1 MPFWTLPLKRN
12 GRQDFKSNVGGNMTK
27 STLKLTRRNLLAS
40 GAAAAAGLSLSP
52 SGVFSP
58 AIAQAKPLRVGILSP
73 MSGVYA
79 SLGTNKVNGI
89 KLFFNEQNMTVEGS
103 KIELIVED
111 DEAKPQEGL
120 RKARKLVEQDNVD
133 VLLGV
138 ISSAIGYGLKEYV
151 NRAKKVWVTTG
162 AAADGIFK
170 KANNNPYAFRS
181 SLSVY
186 QANEPMGTWMADKGF
201 KKVFVTGPDY
211 AMGREAIVAFEK
223 TFKVKGA
230 ERVGEVFAPLGTSD
244 FAPYLTE
251 IKRANPDVVYASYAG
266 SDAVRFVQQF
276 KAFGLQNT
284 IKLAGYGYLAEEDT
298 FEAQG
303 DAAVG
308 VYSSLNWAY
317 GIDTP
322 GNKTFV
328 SNYRK
333 AYNNSIPT
341 VDSVAGY
348 VGAQVVWNAF
358 KALGGKVPDQDAL
371 SKAVLET
378 KIDTPRGPLSFD
390 PETRN
395 VIQNIYIREAV
406 KDGNEIHN
414 KVLATYQAVRDPG
427 V

>member
-1 MPFWTLPLKRN
+1 
-12 GRQDFKSNVGGNMTK
+12 MTK
-27 STLKLTRRNLLAS
+27 TTKDGLTRRSLLAS
-40 GAAAAAGLSLSP
+40 GTAAAAGLTIAP
-52 SGVFSP
+52 TAIFAP
-58 AIAQAKPLRVGILSP
+58 AVAQAKPLRVGVLAP
-73 MSGVYA
+73 LSGVYA
-79 SLGTNKVNGI
+79 SLGANKTNGI
-89 KLFFNEQNMTVEGS
+89 KMFFNEQNMTVDGT
-103 KIELIVED
+103 KIELITED
-111 DEAKPQEGL
+111 TEAKPQEGL

-170 KANNNPYAFRS
+170 RSNNNPYAYRS

-186 QANEPMGTWMADKGF
+186 QANEPMGTWMAEKGF
-201 KKVFVTGPDY
+201 KRVFVTGPDY

-230 ERVGEVFAPLGTSD
+230 ERVGEVFAPLGTND

-276 KAFGLQNT
+276 AAFGLQNS

-303 DAAVG
+303 NAAIG
-308 VYSSLNWAY
+308 VYSALNWAY

-322 GNKTFV
+322 ANKTFV
-328 SNYRK
+328 ANYRK
-333 AYNNSIPT
+333 AYNSVPT

-348 VGAQVVWNAF
+348 VGAQVVWSAF
-358 KALGGKVPDQDAL
+358 KVLGGKVPDQEAL

-378 KIDTPRGPLSFD
+378 KIDTPRGPISFD

-395 VIQNIYIREAV
+395 VVQNIYIREAV

-414 KVLATYQAVRDPG
+414 KVLATYQAIRDPG

>member
-1 MPFWTLPLKRN
+1 
-12 GRQDFKSNVGGNMTK
+12 MTK
-27 STLKLTRRNLLAS
+27 RGVTRRTLLAS
-40 GAAAAAGLSLSP
+40 GTAAAGLSLAP

-58 AIAQAKPLRVGILSP
+58 AIAQAKPLRVGVLAP
-73 MSGVYA
+73 LSGVYA
-79 SLGTNKVNGI
+79 SLGTNKTNGI
-89 KLFFNEQNMTVEGS
+89 KMFFNEQKMSVDGTP
-103 KIELIVED
+103 IELVTED
-111 DEAKPQEGL
+111 TEAKPQEGL

-186 QANEPMGTWMADKGF
+186 QANEPMGTWMAEKGF
-201 KKVFVTGPDY
+201 KRVFVTGPDY

-223 TFKVKGA
+223 TFKAKGA
-230 ERVGEVFAPLGTSD
+230 ERVGEIFAPLGTND

-276 KAFGLQNT
+276 AAFGLQNS

-303 DAAVG
+303 NAAVG
-308 VYSSLNWAY
+308 VYSALNWAY

-322 GNKTFV
+322 ENKVFV
-328 SNYRK
+328 ANYRK
-333 AYNNSIPT
+333 AYNSIPT

-358 KALGGKVPDQDAL
+358 RKLGGKIPDQDAL

-378 KIDTPRGPLSFD
+378 KIDTPRGPISFD

-414 KVLATYQAVRDPG
+414 KVLATFQAVRDPG

>member
-1 MPFWTLPLKRN
+1 
-12 GRQDFKSNVGGNMTK
+12 MTK
-27 STLKLTRRNLLAS
+27 SVTRNGITRRSVLAS
-40 GAAAAAGLSLSP
+40 GTAVAGLSLAP
-52 SGVFSP
+52 TGIFSP
-58 AIAQAKPLRVGILSP
+58 AIAQAKPLRVGVLAP

-89 KLFFNEQNMTVEGS
+89 NMFFKEQNMKVGGTP
-103 KIELIVED
+103 IELIVED
-111 DEAKPQEGL
+111 TEAKPQEGL

-133 VLLGV
+133 ILLGV

-170 KANNNPYAFRS
+170 KSNNNPYAYRS

-186 QANEPMGTWMADKGF
+186 QANEPMGTWMAEKGF
-201 KKVFVTGPDY
+201 KRVFVTGPDY

-223 TFKVKGA
+223 TFKAKGA
-230 ERVGEVFAPLGTSD
+230 ERVGEVYPPLGTSD
-244 FAPYLTE
+244 FAPFLTE
-251 IKRANPDVVYASYAG
+251 IKRANPEVVYASFAG

-276 KAFGLQNT
+276 AAFGLKNS
-284 IKLAGYGYLAEEDT
+284 IKLAGYGYLIEEDT
-298 FEAQG
+298 IVAQG

-308 VYSSLNWAY
+308 VYSALNWGY

-322 GNKTFV
+322 ANKTFV
-328 SNYRK
+328 ANYRK
-333 AYNNSIPT
+333 QFNSIPT

-358 KALGGKVPDQDAL
+358 KALGGKVPDQEAL

-378 KIDTPRGPLSFD
+378 KIDTPRGPISFD

-414 KVLATYQAVRDPG
+414 KVLATYKAIRDPG

>member
-1 MPFWTLPLKRN
+1 
-12 GRQDFKSNVGGNMTK
+12 MTK
-27 STLKLTRRNLLAS
+27 TTSNGLTRRTLLAS
-40 GAAAAAGLSLSP
+40 GTAAAGLSLAP
-52 SGVFSP
+52 NGLFAP
-58 AIAQAKPLRVGILSP
+58 AIAQTKPLRVGVMAPL
-73 MSGVYA
+73 SGVYA
-79 SLGTNKVNGI
+79 SLGTNKTNGI
-89 KLFFNEQNMTVEGS
+89 RMFFNEQNMAVDGT
-103 KIELIVED
+103 KIELVIED
-111 DEAKPQEGL
+111 TEAKPQEGL

-133 VLLGV
+133 ILLGV

-170 KANNNPYAFRS
+170 KANNNPYAYRS

-201 KKVFVTGPDY
+201 KRVFVTGPDY
-211 AMGREAIVAFEK
+211 AMGREAIGAFEK

-230 ERVGEVFAPLGTSD
+230 QRVGEIFAPLGTND

-276 KAFGLQNT
+276 AAFGLQNS

-303 DAAVG
+303 NAAVG
-308 VYSSLNWAY
+308 VYSALNWAY

-322 GNKTFV
+322 ANKAFV
-328 SNYRK
+328 ANYRK
-333 AYNNSIPT
+333 QYNTIPT

-358 KALGGKVPDQDAL
+358 KALDGKVPSQEAL

-378 KIDTPRGPLSFD
+378 KIDTPRGPISFD

-414 KVLATYQAVRDPG
+414 KVLATYEAVRDPG

>member
-1 MPFWTLPLKRN
+1 
-12 GRQDFKSNVGGNMTK
+12 MTMK
-27 STLKLTRRNLLAS
+27 TRGLTRRTLLAS
-40 GAAAAAGLSLSP
+40 GTAAAGLSLAP
-52 SGVFSP
+52 TGVFSP
-58 AIAQAKPLRVGILSP
+58 AIAQAKPLRVGVLAP
-73 MSGVYA
+73 LSGVYA
-79 SLGTNKVNGI
+79 SLGMHKTNGI
-89 KLFFNEQNMTVEGS
+89 KMFFNEQSMSVEGT
-103 KIELIVED
+103 KIELVIED
-111 DEAKPQEGL
+111 TEAKPQEGL

-170 KANNNPYAFRS
+170 KANNNPYAYRS

-186 QANEPMGTWMADKGF
+186 QANEPMGTWMAEKGF
-201 KKVFVTGPDY
+201 KRVFVTGPDY

-223 TFKVKGA
+223 TFKAKGA
-230 ERVGEVFAPLGTSD
+230 ERVGEVYAPLGTND

-251 IKRANPDVVYASYAG
+251 IKRVNPDVVYASYAG

-276 KAFGLQNT
+276 AAFGLKNS

-303 DAAVG
+303 AAAVG
-308 VYSSLNWAY
+308 VYSALNWAY

-322 GNKTFV
+322 ANKAFV
-328 SNYRK
+328 AKYRK
-333 AYNNSIPT
+333 TYNAIPT

-358 KALGGKVPDQDAL
+358 KKLGGKVPDQEAL

-378 KIDTPRGPLSFD
+378 KIDTPRGPISFD

-406 KDGNEIHN
+406 RDGNEIHN
-414 KVLATYQAVRDPG
+414 KVLATFEAVRDPG

>member
-1 MPFWTLPLKRN
+1 
-12 GRQDFKSNVGGNMTK
+12 MTK
-27 STLKLTRRNLLAS
+27 RGVTRRTLLAS
-40 GAAAAAGLSLSP
+40 GTAAAGLSLAP

-58 AIAQAKPLRVGILSP
+58 AIAQAKPLRVGVLAP
-73 MSGVYA
+73 LSGVYA
-79 SLGTNKVNGI
+79 SLGTNKTNGI
-89 KLFFNEQNMTVEGS
+89 KMFFNEQKMSVDGTP
-103 KIELIVED
+103 IELVTED
-111 DEAKPQEGL
+111 TEAKPQEGL

-186 QANEPMGTWMADKGF
+186 QANEPMGTWMAEKGF
-201 KKVFVTGPDY
+201 KRVFVTGPDY

-223 TFKVKGA
+223 TFKAKGA
-230 ERVGEVFAPLGTSD
+230 ERVGEIFAPLGTND

-276 KAFGLQNT
+276 AAFGLQNS

-303 DAAVG
+303 NAAVG
-308 VYSSLNWAY
+308 VYSALNWAY

-322 GNKTFV
+322 ENKVFV
-328 SNYRK
+328 ANYRK
-333 AYNNSIPT
+333 AYNSIPT

-358 KALGGKVPDQDAL
+358 RKLGGKIPDQDAL

-378 KIDTPRGPLSFD
+378 KIDTPRGPISFD
-390 PETRN
+390 PATRN

-414 KVLATYQAVRDPG
+414 KVLATFQAVRDPG

>member
-1 MPFWTLPLKRN
+1 
-12 GRQDFKSNVGGNMTK
+12 MTK
-27 STLKLTRRNLLAS
+27 TIKDGLTRRTLLAS
-40 GAAAAAGLSLSP
+40 GTVAAAGMTLAP
-52 SGVFSP
+52 TTVFSP
-58 AIAQAKPLRVGILSP
+58 AIAQPKPLRVGVLAP
-73 MSGVYA
+73 LSGVYA
-79 SLGTNKVNGI
+79 SLGTNKTNGI
-89 KLFFNEQNMTVEGS
+89 KMFFNEQKMMVEGT
-103 KIELIVED
+103 KIELIIED
-111 DEAKPQEGL
+111 TEAKPQEGL

-133 VLLGV
+133 ILLGV

-170 KANNNPYAFRS
+170 KANNNPYAYRS

-186 QANEPMGTWMADKGF
+186 QANEPMGTWMAEKGF
-201 KKVFVTGPDY
+201 KRVFVTGPDY

-223 TFKVKGA
+223 TFKAKGA

-244 FAPYLTE
+244 FAPFLTE

-276 KAFGLQNT
+276 AAFGLQNS
-284 IKLAGYGYLAEEDT
+284 IKLAGYGYLVEEDT

-303 DAAVG
+303 DAAIG
-308 VYSSLNWAY
+308 VYSALNWAY

-322 GNKTFV
+322 ANKKFV
-328 SNYRK
+328 IEYRK
-333 AYNNSIPT
+333 TYNSIPT

-348 VGAQVVWNAF
+348 VGAQVVWSAF
-358 KALGGKVPDQDAL
+358 KKLGGKVPDQDAL

-378 KIDTPRGPLSFD
+378 KVDTPRGPISFD

-395 VIQNIYIREAV
+395 VVQNIYIREAV
-406 KDGNEIHN
+406 KDGKEIHN
-414 KVLATYQAVRDPG
+414 KVLATYQAIRDPG

>member
-1 MPFWTLPLKRN
+1 
-12 GRQDFKSNVGGNMTK
+12 MTK
-27 STLKLTRRNLLAS
+27 SKNVKVTRRTVLTS
-40 GAAAAAGLSLSP
+40 GAAVAAGFSLSP
-52 SGVFSP
+52 TGVFSP
-58 AIAQAKPLRVGILSP
+58 AIAQAKPLRIGVLAP
-73 MSGVYA
+73 LSGVYA

-89 KLFFNEQNMTVEGS
+89 KMFFNEQNMTVEGT

-111 DEAKPQEGL
+111 TEAKPQEGL
-120 RKARKLVEQDNVD
+120 RKARKLVEQDNAD
-133 VLLGV
+133 ILLGV
-138 ISSAIGYGLKEYV
+138 ISSAIGYALKEYV

-170 KANNNPYAFRS
+170 KANNNPYAYRS

-186 QANEPMGTWMADKGF
+186 QANEPMGTWLAEKGF
-201 KKVFVTGPDY
+201 KRVFVTGPDY

-244 FAPYLTE
+244 FAPFLTE

-276 KAFGLQNT
+276 AAFGLQNT
-284 IKLAGYGYLAEEDT
+284 TKLAGYGYLAEEDT

-303 DAAVG
+303 NAAVG
-308 VYSSLNWAY
+308 IYSALNWAY
-317 GIDTP
+317 GIETP
-322 GNKTFV
+322 ANKTFV
-328 SNYRK
+328 TNYRK
-333 AYNNSIPT
+333 AYNSIPT

-358 KALGGKVPDQDAL
+358 KKLGGKVSDQEAL

-378 KIDTPRGPLSFD
+378 KIDTPRGPISFD
-390 PETRN
+390 PDTRN

-414 KVLATYQAVRDPG
+414 KVLATYEAIRDPG

>member
-1 MPFWTLPLKRN
+1 MKRSIRN
-12 GRQDFKSNVGGNMTK
+12 GI
-27 STLKLTRRNLLAS
+27 TRRRVLLS
-40 GAAAAAGLSLSP
+40 GAAAAAGCPTLAP
-52 SGVFSP
+52 EKVFAP
-58 AIAQAKPLRVGILSP
+58 AIAQNRPLRIGVMAPL
-73 MSGVYA
+73 SGVYA
-79 SLGTNKVNGI
+79 SLGSHKTNGI
-89 KLFFNEQNMTVEGS
+89 KMFFDEQNMTVEGT
-103 KIELIVED
+103 KIELVVED
-111 DEAKPQEGL
+111 TEAKPQEGL
-120 RKARKLVEQDNVD
+120 RKARKLLEQDNVD
-133 VLLGV
+133 ILLGV
-138 ISSAIGYGLKEYV
+138 LSSAIGYAVKEYA

-170 KANNNPYAFRS
+170 KANNNAYAYRS

-186 QANEPMGTWMADKGF
+186 QANQPMGTWLAGKGY

-211 AMGREAIVAFEK
+211 AMGREAIAAFEK

-276 KAFGLQNT
+276 AAFGLQNS

-303 DAAVG
+303 DAALG
-308 VYSSLNWAY
+308 LYSTLNWAY

-322 GNKTFV
+322 ANKAFV

-333 AYNNSIPT
+333 TYKGIPT

-358 KALGGKVPDQDAL
+358 KQLGGKVPNQEAL
-371 SKAVLET
+371 SKAILET
-378 KIDTPRGPLSFD
+378 KIDTPRGPISFD

-395 VIQNIYIREAV
+395 VVQNIYIREAV
-406 KDGNEIHN
+406 KEGNVIHN
-414 KVLATYQAVRDPG
+414 KVLAMYEAVRDPG

>member
-1 MPFWTLPLKRN
+1 
-12 GRQDFKSNVGGNMTK
+12 MTK
-27 STLKLTRRNLLAS
+27 IINGKTSHALTRRTLLAS
-40 GAAAAAGLSLSP
+40 GTAAAGLSLSP
-52 SGVFSP
+52 MGILSP
-58 AIAQAKPLRVGILSP
+58 AIAQAKPIRVGVLAP
-73 MSGVYA
+73 LSGVYA
-79 SLGTNKVNGI
+79 SLGTNKTNGI
-89 KLFFNEQNMTVEGS
+89 KMFFNEQKMSVEGT
-103 KIELIVED
+103 KIELVIED
-111 DEAKPQEGL
+111 TEAKPQEGL

-186 QANEPMGTWMADKGF
+186 QANEPMGTWLAGKGF
-201 KKVFVTGPDY
+201 KRVFVTGPDY

-223 TFKVKGA
+223 TFKVAGA
-230 ERVGEVFAPLGTSD
+230 ERVGEVFAPLGNSD

-276 KAFGLQNT
+276 AAFGLNKT

-303 DAAVG
+303 EAAVG

-322 GNKTFV
+322 MNKRFV
-328 SNYRK
+328 ADYRK
-333 AYNNSIPT
+333 QYNSIPT

-348 VGAQVVWNAF
+348 VGAQVVWNAI
-358 KALGGKVPDQDAL
+358 KALGGKVPDQELL
-371 SKAVLET
+371 SKAIGAL
-378 KIDTPRGPLSFD
+378 KIDTPRGPISFD

-395 VIQNIYIREAV
+395 VMQNIYIREAV